1 MKWVR
6 RITTYVRHLKMILRL
21 GASGTRGTLYDVKER
36 CIMFENTVI
45 SIIKKK
51 FEVEGNPT
59 RVPLLL
65 GHKSFEA
72 KLSKEGI
79 YVDNLG
85 SSPFLPWQIFIETV
99 RLLQE
104 KGGRAKKG
112 NAMNYKLGESGL
124 PIDSVEG
131 NIAIKVYSKQIGES
145 VFRRITPV
153 ACILIWAGICR
164 HEPNQLIL
172 KENTVIEEKE

>member
-1 MKWVR
+1 
-6 RITTYVRHLKMILRL
+6 
-21 GASGTRGTLYDVKER
+21 
-36 CIMFENTVI
+36 MFNNTVI

-51 FEVEGNPT
+51 FEAEGNPAKI
-59 RVPLLL
+59 PLLS

-72 KLSKEGI
+72 KLSKKG
-79 YVDNLG
+79 VFVSNLG
-85 SSPFLPWQIFIETV
+85 SSPLLPWQVFVETV

-104 KGGRAKKG
+104 KGGRAEKG

-131 NIAIKVYSKQIGES
+131 NIAIKVYGKQIGES

-153 ACILIWAGICR
+153 ACILIWAGICQ
-164 HEPNQLIL
+164 HEPNFLVL
-172 KENTVIEEKE
+172 KGNMVIEEKE

>member
-1 MKWVR
+1 
-6 RITTYVRHLKMILRL
+6 
-21 GASGTRGTLYDVKER
+21 
-36 CIMFENTVI
+36 MFNNTVI

-51 FEVEGNPT
+51 FEAEGNPAKI
-59 RVPLLL
+59 PLLS

-79 YVDNLG
+79 FVDNLG
-85 SSPFLPWQIFIETV
+85 SSPFLHWQVFVETV

-104 KGGRAKKG
+104 KGGRAERG
-112 NAMNYKLGESGL
+112 NAINHKLGESGL

-131 NIAIKVYSKQIGES
+131 NIAIRVYSKQIGES

-153 ACILIWAGICR
+153 ACILIWAGICQ
-164 HEPNQLIL
+164 HEPNFLVL
-172 KENTVIEEKE
+172 KGNMVIEEKE

>member
-1 MKWVR
+1 
-6 RITTYVRHLKMILRL
+6 
-21 GASGTRGTLYDVKER
+21 
-36 CIMFENTVI
+36 MFENTVI

-51 FEVEGNPT
+51 FEVEGNPA

-65 GHKSFEA
+65 GNKSFQA

-79 YVDNLG
+79 VDNLG
-85 SSPFLPWQIFIETV
+85 SSRLLPWRIFIETV

-104 KGGRAKKG
+104 KGGRAERG
-112 NAMNYKLGESGL
+112 NANNYKLGESGL

-131 NIAIKVYSKQIGES
+131 NIASKIYGKQIGQS

-164 HEPNQLIL
+164 HEPNLLIL
-172 KENTVIEEKE
+172 KEKQNSY